1 MGGADGHDVLSVGSG
16 GLEGAFQGDL
26 LRGARSAYLDGLHA
40 SWALAIALFGVTFL
54 CALAPTG
61 VGRLSPK
68 KVPIEKS
75 SQEES
80 VAMQG

>member
-1 MGGADGHDVLSVGSG
+1 MGGVDGHHVLSVGAG
-16 GLEGAFQGDL
+16 GLEGVFQGDL

-54 CALAPTG
+54 CALVLTG

-75 SQEES
+75 SQSEAAG
-80 VAMQG
+80 VMG